1 MLSAEGCPRGQGWTA
16 RVAQRFW
23 GLLSLPPSL
32 VIMIHTVLYC
42 AVSYASKEKHKGIKS
57 ARGAVPGR
65 PHPPTHRIGHMAS
78 RAKADGRLREVR
90 QTAAGLNPAAA
101 LWMHSAQTS
110 CLWSEPKRPSERQPW
125 GPACFSDKL
134 QAAKEAHA
142 PCSLRLQYYCSDC
155 PPSPPTS
162 HDTSAESAE
171 SACSVYELAACLT
184 RRYYR

>member
-23 GLLSLPPSL
+23 GLALSSPEYSNNDT
-32 VIMIHTVLYC
+32 H
-42 AVSYASKEKHKGIKS
+42 
-57 ARGAVPGR
+57 GAVLCRVVCIKGKAQRNRISTGSGAWPSAT
-65 PHPPTHRIGHMAS
+65 PTHRIGHMAS